1 MSEEK
6 GTNLTAK
13 QLQDLIAATVAA
25 VVAESKKPAP
35 LTEQQLAE
43 VHQANEMRLQ
53 QRDLVLQ
60 EQANKKASQNAC
72 SHMRRDNTCCA
83 VYVQNGNYLI
93 CQACQALVRPEVPV
107 EQRDQQSIYDTQ
119 LFNRL
124 FQLAATPA
132 TF

>member
-6 GTNLTAK
+6 GINLNAK
-13 QLQDLIAATVAA
+13 QLQDLITAA
-25 VVAESKKPAP
+25 VTAAVAETKKPAP
-35 LTEQQLAE
+35 LTEQQIAE
-43 VHQANEMRLQ
+43 IQQANDMRLQ
-53 QRDLVLQ
+53 QRDIVLQ
-60 EQANKKASQNAC
+60 EQANKKAAQHAC
-72 SHMRRDNTCCA
+72 THMRRDNTCCA

-93 CQACQALVRPEVPV
+93 CQACQALVRPDV
-107 EQRDQQSIYDTQ
+107 EEKFRDTASIYDTQ